1 MGGRD
6 GSCGRL
12 PACSADIWKM
22 DLICCSRRR
31 YRFAVEKI
39 LVACE
44 ESQAVTIEFRR
55 LGIEAYSCDILPC
68 SGGHPEWHLQQDVL
82 PLLDQHWD
90 MIIAFPPCTHLSV
103 SGARWFAEKRAD
115 GRQQDAIDFF
125 MCFADC
131 KCERVAIEN
140 PISIMSTKWRKPNQI
155 VQPWMFGHGETKA
168 TCLWLR
174 GLPKLIPTNVVPGR
188 EQRVFKMA
196 PSPERS
202 LLRSKTFPGI
212 ARAMA
217 DQWTA
222 VLRGNV

>member
-1 MGGRD
+1 
-6 GSCGRL
+6 
-12 PACSADIWKM
+12 
-22 DLICCSRRR
+22 
-31 YRFAVEKI
+31 
-39 LVACE
+39 
-44 ESQAVTIEFRR
+44 
-55 LGIEAYSCDILPC
+55 
-68 SGGHPEWHLQQDVL
+68 
-82 PLLDQHWD
+82 